1 MDILTGLAL
10 FGGGAVVGGMVMA
23 DFYASLKQVQD
34 SERRRAHEQREA
46 AARQMAMMDAQLQAR
61 TNALR
66 NMETKRAV
74 EASWCDGYEAGMRER
89 MRDRLQDVTVGD
101 VITMTRLRN
110 ARRVRSVNE

>member
-1 MDILTGLAL
+1 MDILTGLAI
-10 FGGGAVVGGMVMA
+10 FGGGAVIGGMVMA

-46 AARQMAMMDAQLQAR
+46 AVRQMELLDVQLQAR

-74 EASWCDGYEAGMRER
+74 EASWCDGYEAGMREA
-89 MRDRLQDVTVGD
+89 MQNAMNGVTVGD

-110 ARRVRSVNE
+110 ARRLHSVNE